1 MFGTWEGCFV
11 CLFVSIVCLFV
22 VFFFPVLY
30 FCIYPPMEK
39 IFDLLNQKK

>member
-11 CLFVSIVCLFV
+11 CLFVCLFV
-22 VFFFPVLY
+22 VFQYYIFVS
-30 FCIYPPMEK
+30 IHNGKK